1 MDEVEEKE
9 LIETPSR
16 SDVLEKSLVVVTH
29 ADSHLT
35 MRKMSN
41 RRRAEFRRITLTDPQ
56 AKSLES
62 P

>member
-9 LIETPSR
+9 LIETSSR
-16 SDVLEKSLVVVTH
+16 SAFLEKSRGVVTP